1 MYLTRVEI
9 DFNNRKNAKELNHL
23 GAYHNWV
30 EESFP
35 QEFDKK
41 IRTRKL
47 WRIDTLNN
55 KKYLLIVSEDKPDLD
70 RLERYGVKGSGET
83 KDYSR
88 FLNSLKEGADY
99 KFRLVANTTVS
110 KPIVGKRGRVV
121 PLVDVID
128 QMDYLLA
135 RSEKNGF
142 ILNPSDFYVLD
153 SSFLPLKKHNEKT
166 INLVKTTFQGELT
179 IKDREKFIS
188 LLTNGLGRK
197 KAYGFGMMTVIPIKQ
212 NG

>member
-35 QEFDKK
+35 QEVDKK

-55 KKYLLIVSEDKPDLD
+55 KEYLLIVSEDKPDLNK
-70 RLERYGVKGSGET
+70 LERYGVKGSAKT
-83 KDYSR
+83 KDYGK
-88 FLNSLKEGADY
+88 FLETLEEGQKY

-110 KPIVGKRGRVV
+110 KPVEGKRGRVV
-121 PLVDVID
+121 PIVDVTK
-128 QMDYLLA
+128 QMDFLLA
-135 RSEKNGF
+135 RAEKNGF
-142 ILNPSDFYVLD
+142 ELNPSDFYVLD

-166 INLVKTTFQGELT
+166 INLIKVTYQGELT
-179 IKDREKFIS
+179 IKNKEKFLS
-188 LLTNGLGRK
+188 LLTKGIGRK
-197 KAYGFGMMTVIPIKQ
+197 KAYGFGMMTVIPIK
-212 NG
+212 

>member
-9 DFNNRKNAKELNHL
+9 NFNDRNNVKELNHL

-35 QEFDKK
+35 QEFDKN

-55 KKYLLIVSEDKPDLD
+55 KKYLLIVSEDKPDLNK
-70 RLERYGVKGSGET
+70 LERYGVKGSAET
-83 KDYSR
+83 KDYDK
-88 FLNSLKEGADY
+88 FLETLEEGRTY

-110 KPIVGKRGRVV
+110 KAIEGKRGRVV
-121 PLVDVID
+121 PIVDVIE

-142 ILNPSDFYVLD
+142 ELSPSDFYVLD
-153 SSFLPLKKHNEKT
+153 SSFLPLKKHNCKT
-166 INLVKTTFQGELT
+166 INLVKATFQGELT
-179 IKDREKFIS
+179 ILDKEKFVSVLKRGI
-188 LLTNGLGRK
+188 GRK
-197 KAYGFGMMTVIPIKQ
+197 KAYGFGMMTVIPIK
-212 NG
+212 